1 MLCYKCIM
9 PLCIL
14 TLYIVRRYGG
24 LPGLLCWNSSLH
36 LKKGSFE
43 LLKGL
48 EDTNTQI
55 QFFLD
60 LNILKLEDVNIYC
73 CAIYVFKSLNNI
85 TENKYFTY
93 RVNEFHSL
101 RNADLLRLP
110 AVRSTQSK
118 RYINYHGVEIWNSLP
133 PNIRNKTS
141 IQSFKIALKKYL
153 LNRYDNN
160 ENTWFTLRFEYRS
173 SRSKFDEWENS
184 GG

>member
-1 MLCYKCIM
+1 MLTESALLQMYYALVYPNIIYCQTVWGSAGSVVLKQLVTSQKRVIRT
-9 PLCIL
+9 IKGA
-14 TLYIVRRYGG
+14 RRYEHT
-24 LPGLLCWNSSLH
+24 NS
-36 LKKGSFE
+36 
-43 LLKGL
+43 
-48 EDTNTQI
+48 I
-55 QFFLD
+55 FLD

-73 CAIYVFKSLNNI
+73 CAIYVYKSLNNI

-160 ENTWFTLRFEYRS
+160 ENT
-173 SRSKFDEWENS
+173 
-184 GG
+184 